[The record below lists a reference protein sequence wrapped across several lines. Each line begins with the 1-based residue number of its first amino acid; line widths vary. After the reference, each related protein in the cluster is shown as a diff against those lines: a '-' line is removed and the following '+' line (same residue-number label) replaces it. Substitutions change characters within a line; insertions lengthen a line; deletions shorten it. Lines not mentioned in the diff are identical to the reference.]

1 MDDVPARAGCPKRM
15 VFGPCGGVRDDG
27 RCEVAEHPCVFLDGA
42 PVEWPRAPVPPPPP
56 WESACSKVP
65 SMM

>member
-1 MDDVPARAGCPKRM
+1 VEQPAADHQLLRAALDVQTPPPAVIHWVSPL
-15 VFGPCGGVRDDG
+15 VIV
-27 RCEVAEHPCVFLDGA
+27 
-42 PVEWPRAPVPPPPP
+42 PPPP